1 MFLIKCPNCGPRS
14 ATEFRYGGEVH
25 SRPEGSADQE
35 LADYLYVRKN
45 ALGVQTEWWYHRMGC
60 RRWFMARRHTM
71 TNEVLAM
78 FWPEE
83 TGEREGGAGD

>member
-1 MFLIKCPNCGPRS
+1 MFLIKCPNCGPRN

-25 SRPEGSADQE
+25 PRPKSDADRE
-35 LADYLYVRKN
+35 WADYLYTRKN

-60 RRWFMARRHTM
+60 RRWFLARRHTM
-71 TNEVLAM
+71 TNEVQET

-83 TGEREGGAGD
+83 TAEREGGAGD